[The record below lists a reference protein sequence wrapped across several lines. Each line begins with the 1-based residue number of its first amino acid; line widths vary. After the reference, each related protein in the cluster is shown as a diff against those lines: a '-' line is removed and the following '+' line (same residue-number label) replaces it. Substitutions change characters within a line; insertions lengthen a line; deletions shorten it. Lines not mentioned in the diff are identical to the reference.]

1 MPRTLGRM
9 TALERVIAEVLAR
22 TQRGSMNESNTKVL
36 LVEPILE
43 ALGWDTKDLDC
54 VTREHKVFDGTFLD
68 YALVVD
74 STPAL
79 FVEAKAWGGNLLDP
93 KWTAQAI
100 NYANNEGVVWCA
112 LTDGIVYR
120 LFKTN
125 EPVDMARKLVFEVD
139 LREVADDESR
149 QRVLQQLNLL
159 SRAQVVAG
167 QLDALGSRL
176 FDEARVRRALEGLFN
191 EAPTGLITLIRKQLP
206 ESERRLVPAEIR
218 GILQRIGKG
227 LSPANGLPREA
238 TVAAA
243 AAASA
248 PARRRA
254 VATPASG
261 EAAARSFEQYFT
273 DKPQVILDLYAQLH
287 ERIMALGSE
296 VERVFKK
303 QYIGYRIGKATF
315 CSVIPLKGRLKLI
328 LELDPARVAGH
339 ATARNVSGV
348 GHWGVGDVQTSVGA
362 EEDLAEVLPWISEA
376 AAEASR

>member
-1 MPRTLGRM
+1 M
-9 TALERVIAEVLAR
+9 TALERVIAEVIAR

-79 FVEAKAWGGNLLDP
+79 FVEAKAWGGNILDP

-120 LFKTN
+120 VFKTN

-227 LSPANGLPREA
+227 LSPTNGLPREA

-243 AAASA
+243 AAAST
-248 PARRRA
+248 PGRRRA
-254 VATPASG
+254 VATPASD
-261 EAAARSFEQYFT
+261 EAAGRSFEQYFT

-303 QYIGYRIGKATF
+303 QYIGYRIGKTTF

-328 LELDPARVAGH
+328 LALDPARVAGH